1 VDSLDTDTCSRGR
14 PRGVPPDDA
23 AAAVTALYRAHAVSM
38 IRIALIMVGDRAT
51 AEDVVQDAF
60 LGLYRRWSKLDDPA
74 NALTYVRSAMLNGC
88 RDVLRQRARRERRDR
103 AAASAWEPLPSAEA
117 AALLSEDHRRILA
130 AVRLL
135 PDRQREALVHRFY
148 LGMSE
153 EETARAMG
161 ISRGTVKSTTSR
173 AVTALGRMLRE
184 GTC

>member
-1 VDSLDTDTCSRGR
+1 MDSLDTGTYELGR
-14 PRGVPPDDA
+14 RRDVPRDNA
-23 AAAVTALYRAHAVSM
+23 AAPVTALYRAHAVSM
-38 IRIALIMVGDRAT
+38 IRIALIMVGDRAA

-74 NALTYVRSAMLNGC
+74 NALTYVRSAVLNGC
-88 RDVLRQRARRERRDR
+88 RDALRQRARRDRRDR

-135 PDRQREALVHRFY
+135 PHRQREALVHRFY
-148 LGMSE
+148 LGLSE
-153 EETARAMG
+153 EETARVMR

-173 AVTALGRMLRE
+173 AVAALGRMLRE